1 MFSCKINLVT
11 NLPKGRISPENQSLN
26 RTQGNNPNHFSKPNN
41 GPAPTLVDLAN
52 GTTNSAAPPQL
63 PATPAVPPS
72 VNQSQIQPL
81 TGIQFNVTDFKPSK
95 TSRQLC
101 EENGI
106 RFGRHLFQKP

>member
-1 MFSCKINLVT
+1 MFSCKTNLDINLR
-11 NLPKGRISPENQSLN
+11 KGKISP
-26 RTQGNNPNHFSKPNN
+26 NPRKIYAYFSKQNN

-52 GTTNSAAPPQL
+52 GGTASSVAPPQ
-63 PATPAVPPS
+63 PTPTPAPPS

-106 RFGRHLFQKP
+106 RFDHNFSKNLPVLLAQN

>member
-1 MFSCKINLVT
+1 MFSK
-11 NLPKGRISPENQSLN
+11 
-26 RTQGNNPNHFSKPNN
+26 HNN

-52 GTTNSAAPPQL
+52 GTPNPVPPSAPTA
-63 PATPAVPPS
+63 PPS

-106 RFGRHLFQKP
+106 RFDDLKKKTINIRKYLEHF